1 VDIVDI
7 FASLRQR
14 HDGARTPC
22 GALQLNDI
30 EAVQALVCMSAW
42 GQRSRHG
49 DTPRVRPLTPFSDS
63 GDCTVHAEA
72 AAELPRDCLSTL
84 LSWGVHC
91 PPRGGCW
98 GGGEGMSRVAAVP
111 WGTPPVT
118 LFCVAQCMT
127 PPHSPD
133 CGESLGLSPQS
144 SCCRT
149 RAAAPARPQPSAAG
163 RERLGTAGASSPAP
177 RRALATSVIRHTGGS
192 SAGRLPAAGAAVS
205 PGTASGPPRL
215 SAAGDAAGRAL
226 PRAQPSARR
235 DSSDPGSKE
244 GLLPAR
250 LLTPQSADTDL
261 PGGATPVTPAP
272 VSGAQVLCQMIPFQ
286 GHSGVVNAYVKPM
299 AAAVPGAMKPILP
312 QSPVLVG
319 PSVPQGTVMLVL
331 PQPAATQPP
340 PCPPALVTVGNTKL
354 LPLAPAPVFIAA
366 GQSCA
371 PAQADFSRRRNY
383 VCSFPG
389 CKKTYFKS
397 SHLKAHLRTHTGEKP
412 FGCSWEGCQKRFARS
427 DELSRHRRTHTG
439 EKRFCCPLCQRRF
452 MRSDHLSKHARRHG
466 TARRGHAWIAP
477 TARPPGTATA
487 ATQPPRRGTVPGL
500 ATESCPCPFPSQG

>member
-14 HDGARTPC
+14 HDSARIPC

-84 LSWGVHC
+84 VRSHRATHLC
-91 PPRGGCW
+91 LAPRGPL
-98 GGGEGMSRVAAVP
+98 EGSDL
-111 WGTPPVT
+111 PVQGSPST
-118 LFCVAQCMT
+118 ARALLCA
-127 PPHSPD
+127 HSMGVGI
-133 CGESLGLSPQS
+133 CREG

-149 RAAAPARPQPSAAG
+149 RGAAPARPQPSAAG

-177 RRALATSVIRHTGGS
+177 RRALATSVIRHTGSS
-192 SAGRLPAAGAAVS
+192 SADRLPAAGTALS
-205 PGTASGPPRL
+205 PGTAPGPPRL
-215 SAAGDAAGRAL
+215 SAAGNAAGRAS
-226 PRAQPSARR
+226 PGAQPSARR

-286 GHSGVVNAYVKPM
+286 GHSSVVNAYVKPV

-452 MRSDHLSKHARRHG
+452 MRSDH
-466 TARRGHAWIAP
+466 
-477 TARPPGTATA
+477 
-487 ATQPPRRGTVPGL
+487 
-500 ATESCPCPFPSQG
+500 